1 MLELGGRP
9 MLDYAV
15 ERLRSAP
22 VDGIRIVVRPEKRDV
37 VERAGALGLTVV
49 EARPRT
55 LSESMLAGI
64 VGVADD
70 DIVLLDLPDSIW
82 GPVDGFRLLLEAL
95 TTETDVVLGAFPSA
109 EPERGDVLEIDLD
122 DRVAAVHAK
131 AAEPPGNLIW
141 GAVAAR
147 AGSLS
152 GLTRHAQPGD
162 LFDELARGGRVRA
175 VRFPGEF
182 IDIGTREALERA
194 KELFG

>member
-22 VDGIRIVVRPEKRDV
+22 VDEIRIVVRPEKHDV

-64 VGVADD
+64 DGVADD
-70 DIVLLDLPDSIW
+70 HIVLLDLPDSIW
-82 GPVDGFRLLLEAL
+82 EPVDGFRLLVEAL
-95 TTETDVVLGAFPSA
+95 TTGTDVVLAAFPSA
-109 EPERGDVLEIDLD
+109 EPERSDVVEVDRD

-131 AAEPPGNLIW
+131 SAEPRGNLIW

>member
-15 ERLRSAP
+15 ERLRTAP
-22 VDGIRIVVRPEKRDV
+22 VDEIRIVVRPEKHDV
-37 VERAGALGLTVV
+37 VDRAGALGLTVV
-49 EARPRT
+49 EARPGT
-55 LSESMLAGI
+55 LSDSMLAGI
-64 VGVADD
+64 AGLADD
-70 DIVLLDLPDSIW
+70 HIVLLDLPDSIW
-82 GPVDGFRLLLEAL
+82 EPIDGFRLLLEAL
-95 TTETDVVLGAFPSA
+95 TTEADIVLAAFPSA
-109 EPERGDVLEIDLD
+109 EPERGDVVEVDRD

-131 AAEPPGNLIW
+131 SAEPRGNLVW